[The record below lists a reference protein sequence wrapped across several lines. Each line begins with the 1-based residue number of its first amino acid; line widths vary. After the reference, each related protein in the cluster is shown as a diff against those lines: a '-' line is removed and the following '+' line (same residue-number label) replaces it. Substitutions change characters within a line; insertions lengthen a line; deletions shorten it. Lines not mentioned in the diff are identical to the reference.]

1 MNTEQKAIYD
11 KAMAGVGLVCSTCT
25 RPVSLE
31 NDEIFA
37 AKDGR
42 LWCNKW
48 CMSRPKNVQKAA

>member
-1 MNTEQKAIYD
+1 
-11 KAMAGVGLVCSTCT
+11 MAGAGLVCSTCT
-25 RPVSLE
+25 RPVSLD